1 MRKEIEL
8 YRSNLYAIIM
18 LVISLLFL
26 ATAIVFFVIWIEWS
40 LPVIIVSFLLF
51 IVFLLCF
58 ILLYVKKTAVIYVT
72 KKEIAFL
79 NKEEKIISLDTIES
93 VEIKTNISMLTILVK
108 TTDESYEYSCF
119 VYKLKEK
126 QSEFIE
132 VLKNLGINIECSST
146 LLAKIVD

>member
-1 MRKEIEL
+1 MKKEIEL

-26 ATAIVFFVIWIEWS
+26 STAIVFFVIWIEWS

-58 ILLYVKKTAVIYVT
+58 ILLYVKKTTVIYVT

-126 QSEFIE
+126 QSEFIV